1 MSVGLEKCCCFIP
14 LRFGTFLIAFWFAA
28 VYLIDTTTG
37 FLGINAA
44 TVYSGQAARPW
55 YYIDL
60 LFTVIIC
67 LGGVVG
73 MFGSCFSSRKFA
85 KAFTVIVWVNC
96 TLSVIKYVICMALM
110 VTHRD
115 AMAAACHRSGFV
127 GISNAQPSV
136 EPVILS
142 DSPYY
147 APVRY
152 PGTLNANSASL
163 ASCEDTVKTFLIA
176 FGVTIAVIQFLQ
188 FYFASVV
195 SAYASRLRNGAR
207 HHRLHDQ
214 QIKDFEESRYH
225 MSTVY

>member
-1 MSVGLEKCCCFIP
+1 MSGFEKCCCFIP
-14 LRFGTFLIAFWFAA
+14 LRLGTFLIALWFTAI
-28 VYLIDTTTG
+28 YLIDATTG

-44 TVYSGQAARPW
+44 TIYSGQAARPW

-60 LFTVIIC
+60 LFTVIVC

-73 MFGSCFSSRKFA
+73 MFGSCFASRKFA

-96 TLSVIKYVICMALM
+96 TLSVMKYVICLALM
-110 VTHRD
+110 ISHRD
-115 AMAAACHRSGFV
+115 SMVNACMRSGFI
-127 GISNAQPSV
+127 GISNAQNSI
-136 EPVILS
+136 EPVVLS
-142 DSPYY
+142 ESSYY

-152 PGTLNANSASL
+152 PGTLNANAGSE
-163 ASCEDTVKTFLIA
+163 ASCEEAVKLYLIV
-176 FGVTIAVIQFLQ
+176 FGAVSGVFQLLQ